1 MKKSEQRKQCH
12 SSQSTG
18 QVNSIA
24 SQGWQ
29 LFHVLA
35 DETSEDREEDNNQR
49 RIPQRDRKETH
60 HVKKS
65 RAQPARRAETVFPRH
80 VRERQMQQRGKPGRN
95 KRSAAAAGNTVLSRL
110 FGLPRSIPSPMP
122 KKLATRGRF
131 FRFVKTRISDDRYRM
146 ISSSK

>member
-65 RAQPARRAETVFPRH
+65 RAHAEAVFPRH

-95 KRSAAAAGNTVLSRL
+95 KKKRRCGREYRSEPPLRPPQKHTESYAE
-110 FGLPRSIPSPMP
+110 
-122 KKLATRGRF
+122 
-131 FRFVKTRISDDRYRM
+131 KTCDKRQIF
-146 ISSSK
+146 

>member
-1 MKKSEQRKQCH
+1 MKKSEKQNQCH
-12 SSQSTG
+12 PSQSTG

-80 VRERQMQQRGKPGRN
+80 ARERQMQPRGNPGRTKK
-95 KRSAAAAGNTVLSRL
+95 KRRGVREY
-110 FGLPRSIPSPMP
+110 RSEPPLRASQ
-122 KKLATRGRF
+122 KHTESYAE
-131 FRFVKTRISDDRYRM
+131 KTCDKRQIF
-146 ISSSK
+146 